1 MNYREFTILIIN
13 EGQWIQQYNECNT
26 TNTYLAS
33 TVTPNTVLEFKFS
46 KLRNSPC
53 SAEAH
58 PIEII
63 LSVISSSAEYSQSCR
78 FHM

>member
-1 MNYREFTILIIN
+1 MKV
-13 EGQWIQQYNECNT
+13 NECNT
-26 TNTYLAS
+26 TNIYLAS
-33 TVTPNTVLEFKFS
+33 TVTPNTVLEFKYS

-63 LSVISSSAEYSQSCR
+63 VSYFLKC
-78 FHM
+78 